1 MKDIT
6 IFLAECARTAKSRES
21 KVKDIGE
28 CFGLERV
35 FVKDSSS
42 WLAVSWVNT

>member
-6 IFLAECARTAKSRES
+6 IFLAECARAAKSRES

-28 CFGLERV
+28 CFGLKCV

-42 WLAVSWVNT
+42 WSAVSWANT